1 MCDHAVRGNTLEEKL
16 NDLKMLS
23 LTDEGVFD
31 SLDNKGHILKPW
43 TWFAGKPQV
52 APESANA
59 PPTAPPADDTR
70 ISDLEATISSQKE
83 IIKDLE
89 RQLSAS
95 NNRTSEQSQQLREAN
110 TKIRDL
116 TFQLADDSKV
126 HLQQRKE
133 IQQLTE
139 ELRKHGVSLLDE
151 EAPKEEFKKFI
162 NVIVLSPDH
171 SYALNMKTDEP
182 ISQGVRV
189 SQDPWTSRSDSHH
202 YLNNQDTAPLKAYIF
217 GKKLRSHET
226 VQDLLITFNVST
238 ESSEV
243 LNSSWQKISPT
254 APIQTII
261 IRDKR

>member
-1 MCDHAVRGNTLEEKL
+1 MCEPVVRGNTLEERL
-16 NDLKMLS
+16 NDLKLLS
-23 LTDEGVFD
+23 LPDEGVYGTFV
-31 SLDNKGHILKPW
+31 NKEHPFKPW
-43 TWFAGKPQV
+43 TWFGGSPKV
-52 APESANA
+52 APEPTNA
-59 PPTAPPADDTR
+59 LPAPDTR
-70 ISDLEATISSQKE
+70 ISDPESTISGLNE
-83 IIKDLE
+83 TIADLH
-89 RQLSAS
+89 RQLSAWS
-95 NNRTSEQSQQLREAN
+95 NRTSEQSQQLREAN

-171 SYALNMKTDEP
+171 SYALIMKSDVP
-182 ISQGVRV
+182 ISQGVRD
-189 SQDPWTSRSDSHH
+189 SQDPWTDRYH

-226 VQDLLITFNVST
+226 VQDLLTTFNVST
-238 ESSEV
+238 QDSEV
-243 LNSSWQKISPT
+243 LNSSWQEISPT